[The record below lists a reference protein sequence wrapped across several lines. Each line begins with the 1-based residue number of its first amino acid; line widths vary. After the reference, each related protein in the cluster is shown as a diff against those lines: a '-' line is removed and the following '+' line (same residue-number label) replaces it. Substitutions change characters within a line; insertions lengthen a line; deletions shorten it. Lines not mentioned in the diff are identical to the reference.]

1 MSSWSV
7 PLDRLAQRAQAQFED
22 VARKATYDLFR
33 AVVLKS
39 PVDTGRFRSNW
50 NVTASVPSFT
60 YSESTNASRADSE
73 TLKALTLPVG
83 GVVYLSNG
91 LPYAN
96 RLEYGY
102 SNQAP
107 SGMIRTS
114 VADFN
119 RFVDRALS

>member
-22 VARKATYDLFR
+22 MARKATYDLFR
-33 AVVLKS
+33 TVVLKS

-60 YSESTNASRADSE
+60 YTESTNASRADSE

-91 LPYAN
+91 LPYVNGLA
-96 RLEYGY
+96 YGY

-107 SGMIRTS
+107 DGMIRTS

-119 RFVDRALS
+119 RFVDRALA

>member
-60 YSESTNASRADSE
+60 YSESTNVSRADSE

-119 RFVDRALS
+119 RFVDRALA

>member
-1 MSSWSV
+1 VSSWSV

-60 YSESTNASRADSE
+60 YSESTNVSRADSE

-119 RFVDRALS
+119 RFVDRALA

>member
-7 PLDRLAQRAQAQFED
+7 PLDRLTQRLQGQCED

-50 NVTASVPSFT
+50 NVTASAPNFT
-60 YSESTNASRADSE
+60 YSETVKPSRSDSE
-73 TLKALTLPVG
+73 TSKALTLPVG
-83 GVVYLSNG
+83 GVVYLTNG

-107 SGMIRTS
+107 AGMIRTS
-114 VADFN
+114 VAEFN
-119 RFVDRALS
+119 RFVDRALA

>member
-50 NVTASVPSFT
+50 NVTASIPSFT

-119 RFVDRALS
+119 RFVDRALA